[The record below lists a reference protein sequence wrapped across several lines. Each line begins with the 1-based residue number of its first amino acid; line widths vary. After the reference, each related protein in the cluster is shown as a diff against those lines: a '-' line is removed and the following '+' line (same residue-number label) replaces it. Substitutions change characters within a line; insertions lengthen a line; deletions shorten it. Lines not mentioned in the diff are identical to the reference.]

1 MTHSLHQGR
10 MMDKDLGEFLDE
22 QFRIREEPD
31 WLNKYGKVVQGRHKD
46 VLRNMYD
53 FVLMEDFLSI

>member
-1 MTHSLHQGR
+1 MTQSIHQGR

-22 QFRIREEPD
+22 QFRIRSEPD
-31 WLNKYGKVVQGRHKD
+31 WLSKYGKVVQGRHKD

-53 FVLMEDFLSI
+53 FVFMEA